1 MSILINQAMNF
12 KIQLFAFTFLSLFFV
27 ACGGDANSNNTATT
41 TEETTLPSLSPEI
54 DKLNASI
61 QENASDASLYAQRGQ
76 ALWDVQGYDE
86 AIQDMEKAVELSSD
100 TPEYYHTLANFYMDY
115 FRSRKALKTMETAG
129 MKFPER
135 IPTLLKL
142 SEFYLIL
149 KDYGAANRTLDRIQK
164 ISPLNAE
171 MFFMRGAIAE
181 EQGDMEVA
189 ESAYRFATENDPDMI
204 DAYLK
209 LGDLTAL
216 KNPKTALKYYNNAIR
231 IDPNNADALTMKAFH
246 LSNIMNRLDEAQA
259 IYRDLLKIDPKNK
272 TAYHNSGLLYL
283 DMDSLDRAFVRF
295 TEAVKTSPTAV
306 ESIYYRG
313 VTSELRGDVSAA
325 KDDYERVTKMNPGFK
340 VGQEAL
346 ARVSAQV
353 KQ

>member
-1 MSILINQAMNF
+1 MNF
-12 KIQLFAFTFLSLFFV
+12 KIQLFVFTLLSIFFI
-27 ACGGDANSNNTATT
+27 ACGGDSNVNNGTTAA
-41 TEETTLPSLSPEI
+41 EKTTLPSLSPEI
-54 DKLNASI
+54 DKLNAAI
-61 QENASDASLYAQRGQ
+61 KENADDATLYAQRGQ

-86 AIQDMEKAVELSSD
+86 AIKDMEKAVELSAD
-100 TPEYYHTLANFYMDY
+100 TPEYYHTLANFYLDY

-129 MKFPER
+129 LKFPER

-164 ISPLNAE
+164 VSPLNAE
-171 MFFMRGAIAE
+171 MFYMRGAVAE
-181 EQGDMEVA
+181 DQGDMELA

-209 LGDLTAL
+209 LGDITAL
-216 KNPKTALKYYNNAIR
+216 KKPKTALQYYNNALR
-231 IDPNNADALTMKAFH
+231 IEPRNTDALTMKAFH
-246 LSNIMNRLDEAQA
+246 LSNIMNNLEAAQL
-259 IYRDLLKIDPKNK
+259 IYRDLLKVDPKNK
-272 TAYHNSGLLYL
+272 TAFHNSGLLYL
-283 DMDSLDRAFVRF
+283 DMDSLDQAFIRF
-295 TEAVKTSPTAV
+295 TEAVKVSPTAV

-325 KDDYERVTKMNPGFK
+325 KDDYERVTKMNPGFT
-340 VGQEAL
+340 VGKEAL

-353 KQ
+353 AQ

>member
-1 MSILINQAMNF
+1 MNF
-12 KIQLFAFTFLSLFFV
+12 KIQLFAFVLLSFFIT
-27 ACGGDANSNNTATT
+27 ACGDSNSNHSGDAQ
-41 TEETTLPSLSPEI
+41 EEIILPSLSPEL
-54 DKLNASI
+54 DKLNAAI
-61 QENASDASLYAQRGQ
+61 KENSEDASLYAQRGQ

-86 AIQDMEKAVELSSD
+86 AIKDMEKAVELSSD

-115 FRSRKALKTMETAG
+115 FRSRKAIKTMETAG
-129 MKFPER
+129 LKFPER

-149 KDYGAANRTLDRIQK
+149 KNYDASERTLDRIQK

-171 MFFMRGAIAE
+171 MFYMRGSLAE
-181 EQGDMEVA
+181 ERGNLEEA
-189 ESAYRFATENDPDMI
+189 ISAYRFATEHDPDMI

-216 KNPKTALKYYNNAIR
+216 KTPKTALQYYDNAIR
-231 IDPNNADALTMKAFH
+231 IDPKNTDALTMKAWH
-246 LSNIMNRLDEAQA
+246 LSNVMNKIEDAQD
-259 IYRDLLKIDPKNK
+259 IYRDLIKIDAKNK

-283 DMDSLDRAFVRF
+283 DMDSLDRAYVRF
-295 TEAVKTSPTAV
+295 TEAIKVSPTAV

-325 KDDYERVTKMNPGFK
+325 KDDYERTTKMNPGFT

-346 ARVSAQV
+346 KRVSAQV
-353 KQ
+353 QQ

>member
-1 MSILINQAMNF
+1 MNF
-12 KIQLFAFTFLSLFFV
+12 KIQVFVFALFSIFFV
-27 ACGGDANSNNTATT
+27 ACGGDTNSNNAEGT
-41 TEETTLPSLSPEI
+41 TEEVILPSLNPEI
-54 DKLNASI
+54 DKLNEALKK
-61 QENASDASLYAQRGQ
+61 NAEDATLYAKRGQ

-129 MKFPER
+129 LKFPER

-142 SEFYLIL
+142 SEFYFIL

-171 MFFMRGAIAE
+171 MFYMRGTIAE
-181 EQGDMEVA
+181 EQGKLDEA
-189 ESAYRFATENDPDMI
+189 ESAYRFATENDPDMV

-216 KNPKTALKYYNNAIR
+216 KDPKTALQYYNNALR
-231 IDPNNADALTMKAFH
+231 TNPNNTDALTMKAFH
-246 LSNIMNRLDEAQA
+246 LSNFMNDLEGAQD
-259 IYRDLLKIDPKNK
+259 IYRDLLKVDPKNK

-283 DMDSLDRAFVRF
+283 DMDSLDKAFFRF
-295 TEAVKTSPTAV
+295 TEAIRVSPTAV

-313 VTSELRGDVSAA
+313 VTAELKGDVSRA
-325 KDDYERVTKMNPGFK
+325 KDDYERATKMNPNFR
-340 VGQEAL
+340 VGKEAL
-346 ARVSAQV
+346 ARVSALV

>member
-1 MSILINQAMNF
+1 MNF
-12 KIQLFAFTFLSLFFV
+12 KIQLFTFTLLSIFFV
-27 ACGGDANSNNTATT
+27 ACGSDASSNNATGT
-41 TEETTLPSLSPEI
+41 TEETTLPSLNPEI
-54 DKLNASI
+54 DKLNIAI
-61 QENASDASLYAQRGQ
+61 QESPEDAALYAERGQ

-86 AIQDMEKAVELSSD
+86 AIKDMEKAVELSAD
-100 TPEYYHTLANFYMDY
+100 TPEYYHSLANFYMDY
-115 FRSRKALKTMETAG
+115 FRSRKALKIMETAG

-164 ISPLNAE
+164 VSPLNAE
-171 MFFMRGAIAE
+171 MFYMRGTIAE
-181 EQGDMEVA
+181 EQGKLEEA
-189 ESAYRFATENDPDMI
+189 ESAYRFATENNPDMV

-216 KNPKTALKYYNNAIR
+216 TDPKTALKYYNNAIR
-231 IDPNNADALTMKAFH
+231 VNPENIDALTMKAFH
-246 LSNIMNRLDEAQA
+246 LSNIMNNLEEAQD

-283 DMDSLDRAFVRF
+283 DMDSLDRASIRF
-295 TEAVKTSPTAV
+295 TEAIKASPTAV

-313 VTSELRGDVSAA
+313 VTSELKGDVSAA
-325 KDDYERVTKMNPGFK
+325 KDDYERAIKMNPGFE
-340 VGQEAL
+340 VGKEAL

-353 KQ
+353 QQ

>member
-1 MSILINQAMNF
+1 MNF
-12 KIQLFAFTFLSLFFV
+12 KIQLIAFTFISTFLI
-27 ACGGDANSNNTATT
+27 ACGGESNSNNQ
-41 TEETTLPSLSPEI
+41 ETDTQQLIVPSLNPEI
-54 DKLNASI
+54 DKLNAAI
-61 QENASDASLYAQRGQ
+61 DENATDATLYAKRAQ

-86 AIQDMEKAVELSSD
+86 AINDMEKAVELSTD

-129 MKFPER
+129 LKFPER

-164 ISPLNAE
+164 VSPLNAE
-171 MFFMRGAIAE
+171 MFYMRGAVAE
-181 EQGDMEVA
+181 EQGDVDVA

-216 KNPKTALKYYNNAIR
+216 KDPKTALQYYNNAIR
-231 IDPNNADALTMKAFH
+231 IDPKNTNALTIKAFH
-246 LSNIMNRLDEAQA
+246 LSNIMNNLEDAQS

-283 DMDSLDRAFVRF
+283 DMDSLDRAFMRF
-295 TEAVKTSPTAV
+295 TEAIKTSPTAV

-313 VTSELRGDVSAA
+313 VTSELKGDVSAA
-325 KDDYERVTKMNPGFK
+325 RDDYEQVTKMNPGFT
-340 VGQEAL
+340 VGKEAL
-346 ARVSAQV
+346 ARVNAQV
-353 KQ
+353 QQ

>member
-1 MSILINQAMNF
+1 MNF
-12 KIQLFAFTFLSLFFV
+12 KIQLFAFTLLSIFFV
-27 ACGGDANSNNTATT
+27 ACGDDASSNNAAGT

-54 DKLNASI
+54 DKLNIAI
-61 QENASDASLYAQRGQ
+61 QEAPKNAVLYAERGQ

-86 AIQDMEKAVELSSD
+86 AIKDMERAVELSTD

-129 MKFPER
+129 LKFPVR

-142 SEFYLIL
+142 TEFYLIL

-164 ISPLNAE
+164 VSPLNAE
-171 MFFMRGAIAE
+171 MFYMRGAVAE
-181 EQGDMEVA
+181 DQGDVEVA

-216 KNPKTALKYYNNAIR
+216 KAPKTALQYYNNAIR
-231 IDPNNADALTMKAFH
+231 IDPKNTDALTMKAFH
-246 LSNIMNRLDEAQA
+246 LSNIMNNLEEAQV
-259 IYRDLLKIDPKNK
+259 IYRDLLKIDSKNK

-283 DMDSLDRAFVRF
+283 DMDSLDRAFMRF
-295 TEAVKTSPTAV
+295 TEAIKASPTAV

-313 VTSELRGDVSAA
+313 VTSELKGDVSAA
-325 KDDYERVTKMNPGFK
+325 KDDYEQVTKMNPGFT
-340 VGQEAL
+340 VGKEAL

-353 KQ
+353 QQ

>member
-1 MSILINQAMNF
+1 MNF
-12 KIQLFAFTFLSLFFV
+12 KIQLFAFALLSFFFI
-27 ACGGDANSNNTATT
+27 ACGGDSNANNTGNTQ
-41 TEETTLPSLSPEI
+41 EEATLPSLNPEI
-54 DKLNASI
+54 DKLNAAI
-61 QENASDASLYAQRGQ
+61 KENAEDAALYAQRGQ

-86 AIQDMEKAVELSSD
+86 AIRDMEKAVELSSD

-129 MKFPER
+129 IKFPQR

-149 KDYGAANRTLDRIQK
+149 KDYGAASRTLDRIQK
-164 ISPLNAE
+164 VSPLNAE
-171 MFFMRGAIAE
+171 MFYMRGSVAE
-181 EQGDMEVA
+181 DQGDLDKA

-216 KNPKTALKYYNNAIR
+216 KSPKTALQYYNNAIR
-231 IDPNNADALTMKAFH
+231 INPENTKALTMKAWH
-246 LSNIMNRLDEAQA
+246 LSNVMNNLEEAQN
-259 IYRDLLKIDPKNK
+259 IYRDLLKIDVKNK

-283 DMDSLDRAFVRF
+283 DMDSLDRAYTRF
-295 TEAVKTSPTAV
+295 TEAIKVSPTAV

-313 VTSELRGDVSAA
+313 VTSELKGDVSAA
-325 KDDYERVTKMNPGFK
+325 KDDYARTVKMNTGFR
-340 VGQEAL
+340 VGKEAL

-353 KQ
+353 QQ